1 MEFLN
6 VFTLPN
12 ILTIIVIFLL
22 LFLSGFFSGSE
33 TALTAASRSILRAKE
48 DKGHKTATRALKL
61 TENTEKL
68 IGAILLGNNFANILA
83 ASLATHLLTKIY
95 GESGVFYSTL
105 VMTLLIVIFAE
116 VMPKIYAIND
126 PERAALRV
134 SPIIIPV
141 VYIFGPITI
150 SIQWF
155 VKQIFKLF
163 GRNNISLENNNSV
176 QEEIVGAI
184 SLGHLE
190 GSVEKDDK
198 DRLLATL
205 DLSNRSVEEIMLHRS
220 EIEMIDA
227 KSAPD
232 QILKQCL
239 TSSYTRL
246 PIYENDQEN
255 IIGVMHAK
263 SLLRAVNIQENDNT
277 SKFSEQNI
285 LNVAMKPYF
294 ILETTP
300 LDDQLKEFL
309 KRRAHFALVVD
320 EYGALQGLLTLE
332 DIIEEIVGEINDEH
346 DQISEVTV
354 DKLGD
359 GALIVEG
366 NTTIRDLN
374 RAYEWDL
381 PDAEANTIAG
391 LVIHEAQNIPSIG
404 QVFSFYGFR
413 IEIIEKKEN
422 RLTKLKIYSTKGDQ
436 FLPAMN

>member
-1 MEFLN
+1 MEFLT
-6 VFTLPN
+6 VLTIPN
-12 ILTIIVIFLL
+12 ILTIIIIFML

-48 DKGHKTATRALKL
+48 DKGHKGATRALKL

-95 GESGVFYSTL
+95 GEGGVFYSTL

-134 SPIIIPV
+134 SPIIAPV

-150 SIQWF
+150 SIQWI
-155 VKQIFKLF
+155 VMQIFKLF
-163 GRNNISLENNNSV
+163 GKSGINLQNNNSV

-190 GSVEKDDK
+190 GSMEKEDK

-227 KSAPD
+227 DSEPEI
-232 QILKQCL
+232 ILKQCL

-246 PIYENDQEN
+246 PIFKQDQEN

-263 SLLRAVNIQENDNT
+263 SLLRAVNIQKNGKS
-277 SKFSEQNI
+277 SKFSDQNI
-285 LNVAMKPYF
+285 LDVAMKPYF
-294 ILETTP
+294 ILETTL

-346 DQISEVTV
+346 DDITEIEPENSR
-354 DKLGD
+354 D
-359 GALIVEG
+359 GVLIVEG
-366 NTTIRDLN
+366 NATIRDLN
-374 RAYEWDL
+374 RAQEWDL
-381 PDAEANTIAG
+381 PDSEANTIAG
-391 LVIHEAQNIPSIG
+391 LVIHEAQNIPSVG
-404 QVFSFYGFR
+404 QVFSFHGFR

-422 RLTKLKIYSTKGDQ
+422 RLTKLKINSTREEQ
-436 FLPAMN
+436 L

>member
-1 MEFLN
+1 M
-6 VFTLPN
+6 
-12 ILTIIVIFLL
+12 L

-48 DKGHKTATRALKL
+48 DKGYKGATRALKL

-95 GESGVFYSTL
+95 GEGGVFYSTL

-134 SPIIIPV
+134 SPIIAPV

-150 SIQWF
+150 SIQWI
-155 VKQIFKLF
+155 VMQIFKLF
-163 GRNNISLENNNSV
+163 GKNSINLQNNNSV

-190 GSVEKDDK
+190 GSMEKEDK

-227 KSAPD
+227 DSEPEI
-232 QILKQCL
+232 ILKQCL

-246 PIYENDQEN
+246 PIFKQDQEN

-263 SLLRAVNIQENDNT
+263 SLLRAVNIQKNGKS
-277 SKFSEQNI
+277 SKFSDQNI
-285 LNVAMKPYF
+285 LDVAMKPYF
-294 ILETTP
+294 ILETTL

-346 DQISEVTV
+346 DDITEIEPENSR
-354 DKLGD
+354 D
-359 GALIVEG
+359 GVLIVEG
-366 NTTIRDLN
+366 NATIRDLN
-374 RAYEWDL
+374 RAQEWDL
-381 PDAEANTIAG
+381 PDSEANTIAG
-391 LVIHEAQNIPSIG
+391 LVIHEAQNIPSVG
-404 QVFSFYGFR
+404 QVFSFHGFR

-422 RLTKLKIYSTKGDQ
+422 RLTKLKINSTREEQ
-436 FLPAMN
+436 L

>member
-1 MEFLN
+1 M
-6 VFTLPN
+6 
-12 ILTIIVIFLL
+12 L

-48 DKGHKTATRALKL
+48 DKGHKGATRALKL

-95 GESGVFYSTL
+95 GEGGVFYSTL

-134 SPIIIPV
+134 SPIIAPV

-150 SIQWF
+150 SIQWI
-155 VKQIFKLF
+155 VMQIFKLF
-163 GRNNISLENNNSV
+163 GKNSINLQNNNSV

-190 GSVEKDDK
+190 GSMEKEDK

-227 KSAPD
+227 DSEPEK
-232 QILKQCL
+232 ILKQCL

-246 PIYENDQEN
+246 PIFKQDQEN

-263 SLLRAVNIQENDNT
+263 SLLRAVNIQKNGKS
-277 SKFSEQNI
+277 SKFSDQNI
-285 LNVAMKPYF
+285 LDVAMKPYF
-294 ILETTP
+294 ILETTL

-346 DQISEVTV
+346 DDITEIEAENSR
-354 DKLGD
+354 D
-359 GALIVEG
+359 GVLIVEG
-366 NTTIRDLN
+366 NATIRDLN
-374 RAYEWDL
+374 RAQEWDL
-381 PDAEANTIAG
+381 PDSEANTIAG
-391 LVIHEAQNIPSIG
+391 LVIHEAQNIPSVG
-404 QVFSFYGFR
+404 QVFSFHGFR

-422 RLTKLKIYSTKGDQ
+422 RITKLKINSTREEQ
-436 FLPAMN
+436 L

>member
-1 MEFLN
+1 MEFLT
-6 VFTLPN
+6 VLTIPN
-12 ILTIIVIFLL
+12 ILTIKIIFML

-48 DKGHKTATRALKL
+48 DKGHKGATRALKL

-95 GESGVFYSTL
+95 GEGGVFYSTL

-134 SPIIIPV
+134 SPIIAPV

-150 SIQWF
+150 SIQWI
-155 VKQIFKLF
+155 VMQIFKLF
-163 GRNNISLENNNSV
+163 GKSSINLQNNNSV

-190 GSVEKDDK
+190 GSMEKEDK

-227 KSAPD
+227 DSEPEI
-232 QILKQCL
+232 ILKQCL

-246 PIYENDQEN
+246 PIFKQDQEN

-263 SLLRAVNIQENDNT
+263 SLLRAVNIQKNGKS
-277 SKFSEQNI
+277 SKFSDQNI
-285 LNVAMKPYF
+285 LDVAMKPYF
-294 ILETTP
+294 ILETTL

-346 DQISEVTV
+346 DHITEIAPENSR
-354 DKLGD
+354 D
-359 GALIVEG
+359 GVLIVEG
-366 NTTIRDLN
+366 NATIRDLN
-374 RAYEWDL
+374 RAQEWDL
-381 PDAEANTIAG
+381 PDSEANTIAG
-391 LVIHEAQNIPSIG
+391 LVIHEAQNIPSVG
-404 QVFSFYGFR
+404 QVFSFHGFR

-422 RLTKLKIYSTKGDQ
+422 RLTKLKINSTREEQ
-436 FLPAMN
+436 L

>member
-1 MEFLN
+1 MEFLT
-6 VFTLPN
+6 VLTIPN
-12 ILTIIVIFLL
+12 ILTIIIIFML

-48 DKGHKTATRALKL
+48 DKGHKGATRALKL

-95 GESGVFYSTL
+95 GEGGVFYSTL

-134 SPIIIPV
+134 SPIIAPV

-150 SIQWF
+150 SIQWI
-155 VKQIFKLF
+155 VMQIFKLF
-163 GRNNISLENNNSV
+163 GKSSINLQNNNSV

-190 GSVEKDDK
+190 GSMEKEDK

-227 KSAPD
+227 DSEPEK
-232 QILKQCL
+232 ILKQCL

-246 PIYENDQEN
+246 PIFKQDQEN

-263 SLLRAVNIQENDNT
+263 SLLRAVNIQKNGKS
-277 SKFSEQNI
+277 SKFSDQNI
-285 LNVAMKPYF
+285 LDVAMKPYF
-294 ILETTP
+294 ILETTL

-346 DQISEVTV
+346 DDITEIELENSR
-354 DKLGD
+354 D
-359 GALIVEG
+359 GVLIVEG
-366 NTTIRDLN
+366 NATIRDLN
-374 RAYEWDL
+374 RAQEWDL
-381 PDAEANTIAG
+381 PDSEANTIAG
-391 LVIHEAQNIPSIG
+391 LVIHEAQNIPSVG
-404 QVFSFYGFR
+404 QVFSFHGFR

-422 RLTKLKIYSTKGDQ
+422 RLTKLKINSTREEQ
-436 FLPAMN
+436 L

>member
-1 MEFLN
+1 MEFLT
-6 VFTLPN
+6 VLTIPN
-12 ILTIIVIFLL
+12 ILTIIIIFML

-48 DKGHKTATRALKL
+48 DKGHKGATRALKL

-95 GESGVFYSTL
+95 GEGGVFYSTL

-134 SPIIIPV
+134 SPIIAPV

-150 SIQWF
+150 SIQWI
-155 VKQIFKLF
+155 VMQIFKLF
-163 GRNNISLENNNSV
+163 GKSSINLQNNNSV

-190 GSVEKDDK
+190 GSMEKEDK

-227 KSAPD
+227 DSEPEI
-232 QILKQCL
+232 ILKQCL

-246 PIYENDQEN
+246 PIFKQDQEN

-263 SLLRAVNIQENDNT
+263 SLLRAVNIQKNGKS
-277 SKFSEQNI
+277 SKFSDQNI
-285 LNVAMKPYF
+285 LDVAMKPYF
-294 ILETTP
+294 ILETTL

-346 DQISEVTV
+346 DHITEIEPENSR
-354 DKLGD
+354 D
-359 GALIVEG
+359 GVLIVEG
-366 NTTIRDLN
+366 NATIRDLN
-374 RAYEWDL
+374 RAQEWDL
-381 PDAEANTIAG
+381 PDSEANTIAG
-391 LVIHEAQNIPSIG
+391 LVIHEAQNIPSVG
-404 QVFSFYGFR
+404 QVFSFHGFR

-422 RLTKLKIYSTKGDQ
+422 RLTKLKINSTREDQ
-436 FLPAMN
+436 L

>member
-1 MEFLN
+1 MEFLT
-6 VFTLPN
+6 VLTIPN
-12 ILTIIVIFLL
+12 ILTIIIIFML

-48 DKGHKTATRALKL
+48 DKGHKGATRALKL

-95 GESGVFYSTL
+95 GEGGVFYSTL

-134 SPIIIPV
+134 SPIIAPV

-150 SIQWF
+150 SIQWI
-155 VKQIFKLF
+155 VMQIFKLF
-163 GRNNISLENNNSV
+163 GKSSINLQNNNSV

-190 GSVEKDDK
+190 GSMEKEDK

-227 KSAPD
+227 DSEPEI
-232 QILKQCL
+232 ILKQCL

-246 PIYENDQEN
+246 PIFKQDQEN

-263 SLLRAVNIQENDNT
+263 SLLRAVNIQKNGKS
-277 SKFSEQNI
+277 SKFSDQNI
-285 LNVAMKPYF
+285 LDVAMKPYF
-294 ILETTP
+294 ILETTL

-346 DQISEVTV
+346 DDITEIELENSR
-354 DKLGD
+354 D
-359 GALIVEG
+359 GVLIVEG
-366 NTTIRDLN
+366 NATIRDLN
-374 RAYEWDL
+374 RAQEWDL
-381 PDAEANTIAG
+381 PDSEANTIAG
-391 LVIHEAQNIPSIG
+391 LVIHEAQNIPSVG
-404 QVFSFYGFR
+404 QVFSFHGFR

-422 RLTKLKIYSTKGDQ
+422 RLTKLKINSTREEQ
-436 FLPAMN
+436 L

>member
-1 MEFLN
+1 MEFLT
-6 VFTLPN
+6 VLTIPN
-12 ILTIIVIFLL
+12 ILTIIIIFML

-48 DKGHKTATRALKL
+48 DKGHKGATRALKL

-95 GESGVFYSTL
+95 GEGGVFYSTL

-134 SPIIIPV
+134 SPIIAPV
-141 VYIFGPITI
+141 VYIFGPVTI
-150 SIQWF
+150 SIQWI
-155 VKQIFKLF
+155 VMQIFKLF
-163 GRNNISLENNNSV
+163 GKTNINFQNNNSV

-184 SLGHLE
+184 SLGHQE
-190 GSVEKDDK
+190 GSMEKDDK

-227 KSAPD
+227 DSEPEI
-232 QILKQCL
+232 ILKQCL
-239 TSSYTRL
+239 ASSYTRL
-246 PIYENDQEN
+246 PVFKQDQEN

-263 SLLRAVNIQENDNT
+263 SLLRAVNIQKNGKS
-277 SKFSEQNI
+277 SKFSDQNI
-285 LNVAMKPYF
+285 LDVAMKPYF
-294 ILETTP
+294 ILETTL

-346 DQISEVTV
+346 DHITEIEPENSR
-354 DKLGD
+354 D
-359 GALIVEG
+359 GVLIVEG
-366 NTTIRDLN
+366 NATIRDLN
-374 RAYEWDL
+374 RAQEWDL
-381 PDAEANTIAG
+381 PDSEANTIAG
-391 LVIHEAQNIPSIG
+391 LVIHEAQNIPSVG
-404 QVFSFYGFR
+404 QVFSFHGFR

-422 RLTKLKIYSTKGDQ
+422 RLTKLKINPTREEQ
-436 FLPAMN
+436 L

>member
-1 MEFLN
+1 MEFLT
-6 VFTLPN
+6 VLTIPN
-12 ILTIIVIFLL
+12 ILTIIIIFML

-48 DKGHKTATRALKL
+48 DKGHKGATRALKL

-95 GESGVFYSTL
+95 GEGGVFYSTL

-134 SPIIIPV
+134 SPIIAPV

-150 SIQWF
+150 SIQWI
-155 VKQIFKLF
+155 VMQIFKLF
-163 GRNNISLENNNSV
+163 GKNSINLQNNNSV

-190 GSVEKDDK
+190 GSMEKEDK

-227 KSAPD
+227 DSEPEI
-232 QILKQCL
+232 ILKQCL

-246 PIYENDQEN
+246 PIFKQDQEN

-263 SLLRAVNIQENDNT
+263 SLLRAVNIQKNGKS
-277 SKFSEQNI
+277 SKFSDQNI
-285 LNVAMKPYF
+285 LDVAMKPYF
-294 ILETTP
+294 ILETTL

-346 DQISEVTV
+346 DDITEIEPENSR
-354 DKLGD
+354 D
-359 GALIVEG
+359 GVLIVEG
-366 NTTIRDLN
+366 NATIRDLN
-374 RAYEWDL
+374 RAQEWDL
-381 PDAEANTIAG
+381 PDSEANTIAG
-391 LVIHEAQNIPSIG
+391 LVIHEAQNIPSVG
-404 QVFSFYGFR
+404 QVFSFHGFR

-422 RLTKLKIYSTKGDQ
+422 RLTKLKINSTREEQ
-436 FLPAMN
+436 L

>member
-1 MEFLN
+1 MEFLT
-6 VFTLPN
+6 VLTIPN
-12 ILTIIVIFLL
+12 ILTIIIIFML

-48 DKGHKTATRALKL
+48 DKGHKGATRALKL

-95 GESGVFYSTL
+95 GEGGVFYSTL
-105 VMTLLIVIFAE
+105 VMTLLIVVFAE

-134 SPIIIPV
+134 SPIIAPI

-150 SIQWF
+150 SIQWI
-155 VKQIFKLF
+155 VMQIFRLF
-163 GRNNISLENNNSV
+163 GKNSINLQNSNSV

-190 GSVEKDDK
+190 GSMEKDDK

-227 KSAPD
+227 DSAPEK
-232 QILKQCL
+232 ILKQCL

-246 PIYENDQEN
+246 PIFKKDQEN

-263 SLLRAVNIQENDNT
+263 SLLRAVNIQKNGNN
-277 SKFSEQNI
+277 SKFSDQNI
-285 LNVAMKPYF
+285 LDVAMKPYF
-294 ILETTP
+294 ILETTL

-346 DQISEVTV
+346 DQITEIVPENFR
-354 DKLGD
+354 D
-359 GALIVEG
+359 GVLTVEG

-374 RAYEWDL
+374 RAQEWDL

-391 LVIHEAQNIPSIG
+391 LVIHEAQNIPSVG
-404 QVFSFYGFR
+404 QVFSFHGFR

-422 RLTKLKIYSTKGDQ
+422 RLTKLKINPTREVQ
-436 FLPAMN
+436 L

>member
-1 MEFLN
+1 MEFLT
-6 VFTLPN
+6 VLTIPN
-12 ILTIIVIFLL
+12 ILTIIIIFML

-48 DKGHKTATRALKL
+48 DKGHKGATRALKL

-95 GESGVFYSTL
+95 GEGGVFYSTL

-134 SPIIIPV
+134 SPIIAPV

-150 SIQWF
+150 SIQWI
-155 VKQIFKLF
+155 VMQIFKLF
-163 GRNNISLENNNSV
+163 GKSNINLQNNNSV

-190 GSVEKDDK
+190 GSMEKEDK

-227 KSAPD
+227 DSEPEI
-232 QILKQCL
+232 ILKQCL

-246 PIYENDQEN
+246 PIFKQDQEN

-263 SLLRAVNIQENDNT
+263 SLLRAVNIQKNGKS
-277 SKFSEQNI
+277 SKFSDQNI
-285 LNVAMKPYF
+285 LDVAMKPYF
-294 ILETTP
+294 ILETTL

-346 DQISEVTV
+346 DDITEIELENSR
-354 DKLGD
+354 D
-359 GALIVEG
+359 GVLIVEG
-366 NTTIRDLN
+366 NATIRDLN
-374 RAYEWDL
+374 RAQEWDL
-381 PDAEANTIAG
+381 PDSEANTIAG
-391 LVIHEAQNIPSIG
+391 LVIHEAQNIPSVG
-404 QVFSFYGFR
+404 QVFSFHGFR

-422 RLTKLKIYSTKGDQ
+422 RLTKLKINSTREEQ
-436 FLPAMN
+436 L

>member
-1 MEFLN
+1 M
-6 VFTLPN
+6 
-12 ILTIIVIFLL
+12 IFML

-48 DKGHKTATRALKL
+48 DKGHKGAKRALKL

-95 GESGVFYSTL
+95 GEGGVFYSTL

-116 VMPKIYAIND
+116 VMPKLYAINN

-134 SPIIIPV
+134 SPIISPV

-150 SIQWF
+150 SIQWI
-155 VKQIFKLF
+155 VMQIFKLF
-163 GRNNISLENNNSV
+163 GKNGINLQNNNSV

-190 GSVEKDDK
+190 GSMEKDDK

-227 KSAPD
+227 DSEPEK
-232 QILKQCL
+232 ILNQCL

-246 PIYENDQEN
+246 PIFKKDQEN

-263 SLLRAVNIQENDNT
+263 SLLRAVNIQ
-277 SKFSEQNI
+277 
-285 LNVAMKPYF
+285 
-294 ILETTP
+294 
-300 LDDQLKEFL
+300 
-309 KRRAHFALVVD
+309 
-320 EYGALQGLLTLE
+320 
-332 DIIEEIVGEINDEH
+332 
-346 DQISEVTV
+346 
-354 DKLGD
+354 
-359 GALIVEG
+359 
-366 NTTIRDLN
+366 
-374 RAYEWDL
+374 
-381 PDAEANTIAG
+381 
-391 LVIHEAQNIPSIG
+391 
-404 QVFSFYGFR
+404 
-413 IEIIEKKEN
+413 KKW
-422 RLTKLKIYSTKGDQ
+422 TQ
-436 FLPAMN
+436 F

>member
-1 MEFLN
+1 M
-6 VFTLPN
+6 
-12 ILTIIVIFLL
+12 L

-48 DKGHKTATRALKL
+48 DKGHKGATRALKL

-95 GESGVFYSTL
+95 GEGGVFYSTL

-134 SPIIIPV
+134 SPIIAPV

-150 SIQWF
+150 SIQWI
-155 VKQIFKLF
+155 VMQIFKLF
-163 GRNNISLENNNSV
+163 GKSSINYQNNISL

-190 GSVEKDDK
+190 GSMQKDDK

-227 KSAPD
+227 DSEPEI
-232 QILKQCL
+232 ILKQCL

-246 PIYENDQEN
+246 PIFKQDQEN

-263 SLLRAVNIQENDNT
+263 SLLRAVNIQKNGKS
-277 SKFSEQNI
+277 SKFSDQNI
-285 LNVAMKPYF
+285 LDVAMKPYF
-294 ILETTP
+294 ILETTL

-346 DQISEVTV
+346 DHITEIEPEKSR
-354 DKLGD
+354 D
-359 GALIVEG
+359 GVLIVEG
-366 NTTIRDLN
+366 NATIRDLN
-374 RAYEWDL
+374 RAQEWDL
-381 PDAEANTIAG
+381 PDSEANTIAG
-391 LVIHEAQNIPSIG
+391 LVIHEAQNIPSVG
-404 QVFSFYGFR
+404 QVFSFHGFR

-422 RLTKLKIYSTKGDQ
+422 RLTKLKINSTREEQ
-436 FLPAMN
+436 L

>member
-1 MEFLN
+1 M
-6 VFTLPN
+6 
-12 ILTIIVIFLL
+12 L

-48 DKGHKTATRALKL
+48 DKGHKGATRALKL

-95 GESGVFYSTL
+95 GEGGVFYSTL

-134 SPIIIPV
+134 SPIIAPV

-150 SIQWF
+150 SIQWI
-155 VKQIFKLF
+155 VMQIFKLF
-163 GRNNISLENNNSV
+163 GKSSINLQNNNSV

-190 GSVEKDDK
+190 GSMEKEDK

-227 KSAPD
+227 DSEPEI
-232 QILKQCL
+232 ILKQCL

-246 PIYENDQEN
+246 PIFKQDQEN

-263 SLLRAVNIQENDNT
+263 SLLRAVNIQKNGKS
-277 SKFSEQNI
+277 SKFSDQNI
-285 LNVAMKPYF
+285 LDVAMKPYF
-294 ILETTP
+294 ILETTL

-346 DQISEVTV
+346 DDITEIELENSR
-354 DKLGD
+354 D
-359 GALIVEG
+359 GVLIVEG
-366 NTTIRDLN
+366 NATIRDLN
-374 RAYEWDL
+374 RAQEWDL
-381 PDAEANTIAG
+381 PDSEANTIAG
-391 LVIHEAQNIPSIG
+391 LVIHEAQNIPSVG
-404 QVFSFYGFR
+404 QVFSFHGFR

-422 RLTKLKIYSTKGDQ
+422 RLTKLKINSTREEQ
-436 FLPAMN
+436 L

>member
-1 MEFLN
+1 M
-6 VFTLPN
+6 
-12 ILTIIVIFLL
+12 L

-48 DKGHKTATRALKL
+48 DKGHKGATRALKL

-95 GESGVFYSTL
+95 GEGGVFYSTL

-134 SPIIIPV
+134 SPIIAPV

-150 SIQWF
+150 SIQWI
-155 VKQIFKLF
+155 VMQIFKLF
-163 GRNNISLENNNSV
+163 GKNSINLQNNNSV

-190 GSVEKDDK
+190 GSMEKEDK

-227 KSAPD
+227 DSEPEI
-232 QILKQCL
+232 ILKQCL

-246 PIYENDQEN
+246 PIFKQDQEN

-263 SLLRAVNIQENDNT
+263 SLLRAVNIQKNGKS
-277 SKFSEQNI
+277 SKFSDQNI
-285 LNVAMKPYF
+285 LDVAMKPYF
-294 ILETTP
+294 ILETTL

-346 DQISEVTV
+346 DHITEIEPENSR
-354 DKLGD
+354 D
-359 GALIVEG
+359 GVLIVEG
-366 NTTIRDLN
+366 NATIRDLN
-374 RAYEWDL
+374 RAQEWDL
-381 PDAEANTIAG
+381 PDSEANTIAG
-391 LVIHEAQNIPSIG
+391 LVIHEAQNIPSVG
-404 QVFSFYGFR
+404 QVFSFHGFR

-422 RLTKLKIYSTKGDQ
+422 RLTKLKINSTREEQ
-436 FLPAMN
+436 L

>member
-1 MEFLN
+1 MEFLT
-6 VFTLPN
+6 VLTIPN
-12 ILTIIVIFLL
+12 ILTIIIIFML

-48 DKGHKTATRALKL
+48 DKGHKGATRALKL

-95 GESGVFYSTL
+95 GEGGVFYSTL

-134 SPIIIPV
+134 SPIIAPV

-150 SIQWF
+150 SIQWI
-155 VKQIFKLF
+155 VMQIFKLF
-163 GRNNISLENNNSV
+163 GKNSINLQNNNSV

-190 GSVEKDDK
+190 GSMEKEDK

-227 KSAPD
+227 DSEPEI
-232 QILKQCL
+232 ILKQCL

-246 PIYENDQEN
+246 PIFKQDQEN

-263 SLLRAVNIQENDNT
+263 SLLRAVNIQKNGKT
-277 SKFSEQNI
+277 SKFSDQNI
-285 LNVAMKPYF
+285 LDVAMKPYF
-294 ILETTP
+294 ILETTL

-346 DQISEVTV
+346 DHITEIEPEKSR
-354 DKLGD
+354 D
-359 GALIVEG
+359 GVLIVEG
-366 NTTIRDLN
+366 NATIRDLN
-374 RAYEWDL
+374 RAQEWDL
-381 PDAEANTIAG
+381 PDSEANTIAG
-391 LVIHEAQNIPSIG
+391 LVIHEAQNIPSVG
-404 QVFSFYGFR
+404 QVFSFHGFR

-422 RLTKLKIYSTKGDQ
+422 RLTKLKINSTREEQ
-436 FLPAMN
+436 L

>member
-1 MEFLN
+1 MEFLT
-6 VFTLPN
+6 VLTIPN
-12 ILTIIVIFLL
+12 ILTTIIIFML

-48 DKGHKTATRALKL
+48 DKGHKGATRALKL

-95 GESGVFYSTL
+95 GEGGVFYSTL
-105 VMTLLIVIFAE
+105 IMTLLIVIFAE

-134 SPIIIPV
+134 SPIIAPV
-141 VYIFGPITI
+141 VYIFGPVTI
-150 SIQWF
+150 SIQWI
-155 VKQIFKLF
+155 VMQIFKLF
-163 GRNNISLENNNSV
+163 GKNSITFQNNNSV

-190 GSVEKDDK
+190 GSMEKDDK

-227 KSAPD
+227 DSEPEK
-232 QILKQCL
+232 ILNQCL

-246 PIYENDQEN
+246 PIFKKDQEN
-255 IIGVMHAK
+255 IIGIMHAK
-263 SLLRAVNIQENDNT
+263 SLLRAVNIQNGKS
-277 SKFSEQNI
+277 SKFSDQNI
-285 LNVAMKPYF
+285 LDVAMKPYF
-294 ILETTP
+294 ILETTL

-346 DQISEVTV
+346 DHIAEIEPENSR
-354 DKLGD
+354 D
-359 GALIVEG
+359 GVLIVEG
-366 NTTIRDLN
+366 NATIRDLN
-374 RAYEWDL
+374 RAQEWDL
-381 PDAEANTIAG
+381 PDSEANTIAG
-391 LVIHEAQNIPSIG
+391 LVIHEAQNIPSVG
-404 QVFSFYGFR
+404 QVFSFHGFR

-422 RLTKLKIYSTKGDQ
+422 RLTKLKINPTREEQ
-436 FLPAMN
+436 L

>member
-1 MEFLN
+1 MEFLT
-6 VFTLPN
+6 VLTLPN
-12 ILTIIVIFLL
+12 ILTIIIIFML

-48 DKGHKTATRALKL
+48 DKGHKGATRALKL

-95 GESGVFYSTL
+95 GEGGVFYSTL

-134 SPIIIPV
+134 SPIIAPV

-150 SIQWF
+150 SIQWI
-155 VKQIFKLF
+155 VMQIFKLF
-163 GRNNISLENNNSV
+163 GKNSINLQNNNSV

-190 GSVEKDDK
+190 GSMEKEDK

-227 KSAPD
+227 DSEPEI
-232 QILKQCL
+232 ILKQCL

-246 PIYENDQEN
+246 PIFKQDQEN

-263 SLLRAVNIQENDNT
+263 SLLRAVNIQKNGKS
-277 SKFSEQNI
+277 SKFSDQNI
-285 LNVAMKPYF
+285 LDVAMKPYF
-294 ILETTP
+294 ILETTL

-346 DQISEVTV
+346 DDITEIEPENSR
-354 DKLGD
+354 D
-359 GALIVEG
+359 GVLIVEG
-366 NTTIRDLN
+366 NATIRDLN
-374 RAYEWDL
+374 RAQEWDL
-381 PDAEANTIAG
+381 PDSEANTIAG
-391 LVIHEAQNIPSIG
+391 LVIHEAQNIPSVG
-404 QVFSFYGFR
+404 QVFSFHGFR

-422 RLTKLKIYSTKGDQ
+422 RLTKLKINSTREEQ
-436 FLPAMN
+436 L

>member
-1 MEFLN
+1 MEFLS
-6 VFTLPN
+6 VLTLSN
-12 ILTIIVIFLL
+12 ILTIVIIFML

-48 DKGHKTATRALKL
+48 DKGHKAASRALKL

-83 ASLATHLLTKIY
+83 ASLAAHLLTKLY

-105 VMTLLIVIFAE
+105 IMTLLIVIFAE
-116 VMPKIYAIND
+116 VMPKIYAINN

-134 SPIIIPV
+134 SPIIRPV

-150 SIQWF
+150 SIQW
-155 VKQIFKLF
+155 VVTQIFKLF
-163 GRNNISLENNNSV
+163 GKTNINSQNSSSV
-176 QEEIVGAI
+176 QEEILGAI

-220 EIEMIDA
+220 EIEMINADSPPE
-227 KSAPD
+227 K
-232 QILKQCL
+232 ILKQCL
-239 TSSYTRL
+239 TSSFTRL
-246 PIYENDQEN
+246 PIFKDDQEN

-263 SLLRAVNIQENDNT
+263 SLLRAVNIKEDDKT
-277 SKFSEQNI
+277 SKFINKNI
-285 LNVAMKPYF
+285 LDVAMQPYF

-300 LDDQLKEFL
+300 LADQLKEFL

-346 DQISEVTV
+346 DKVNELESENS
-354 DKLGD
+354 KD
-359 GALIVEG
+359 GVLIIEG

-374 RAYEWDL
+374 RAQEWDL
-381 PDAEANTIAG
+381 PDTEANTIAG

-404 QVFSFYGFR
+404 QVFNFYGFR
-413 IEIIEKKEN
+413 IEIIDKKEN
-422 RLTKLKIYSTKGDQ
+422 RLTKLKINSTKEE
-436 FLPAMN
+436 L

>member
-1 MEFLN
+1 MEFLT
-6 VFTLPN
+6 VLTIPN
-12 ILTIIVIFLL
+12 ILTIIIIFML

-48 DKGHKTATRALKL
+48 DKGHKGATRALKL

-95 GESGVFYSTL
+95 GEGGVFYSTL

-134 SPIIIPV
+134 SPIIAPV

-150 SIQWF
+150 SIQWI
-155 VKQIFKLF
+155 VMQIFKLF
-163 GRNNISLENNNSV
+163 GKSNINLQNNNSV

-190 GSVEKDDK
+190 GSMEKEDK

-227 KSAPD
+227 DSEPEK
-232 QILKQCL
+232 ILKQCL

-246 PIYENDQEN
+246 PIFKQDQEN

-263 SLLRAVNIQENDNT
+263 SLLRAVNIQKNGKS
-277 SKFSEQNI
+277 SKFSDQNI
-285 LNVAMKPYF
+285 LDVAMKPYF
-294 ILETTP
+294 ILETTL

-346 DQISEVTV
+346 DHITEIEPENSR
-354 DKLGD
+354 D
-359 GALIVEG
+359 GVLIVEG
-366 NTTIRDLN
+366 NATIRDLN
-374 RAYEWDL
+374 RAQEWDL
-381 PDAEANTIAG
+381 PDSEANTIAG
-391 LVIHEAQNIPSIG
+391 LVIHEAQNIPSVG
-404 QVFSFYGFR
+404 QVFSFHGFR

-422 RLTKLKIYSTKGDQ
+422 RLTKLKINSTREDQ
-436 FLPAMN
+436 L

>member
-1 MEFLN
+1 M
-6 VFTLPN
+6 
-12 ILTIIVIFLL
+12 L

-48 DKGHKTATRALKL
+48 DKGHKGATRALKL

-95 GESGVFYSTL
+95 GEGGVFYSTL

-134 SPIIIPV
+134 SPIIAPV

-150 SIQWF
+150 SIQWI
-155 VKQIFKLF
+155 VMQIFKLF
-163 GRNNISLENNNSV
+163 GKNSINLQNNNSV

-190 GSVEKDDK
+190 GSMEKEDK

-227 KSAPD
+227 DSEPEI
-232 QILKQCL
+232 ILKQCL
-239 TSSYTRL
+239 ASSYTRL
-246 PIYENDQEN
+246 PIFKQDQEN

-263 SLLRAVNIQENDNT
+263 SLLRAVNIQKNGKS
-277 SKFSEQNI
+277 SKFSDQNI
-285 LNVAMKPYF
+285 LDVAMKPYF
-294 ILETTP
+294 ILETTL

-346 DQISEVTV
+346 DDITEIEPENSR
-354 DKLGD
+354 D
-359 GALIVEG
+359 GVLIVEG
-366 NTTIRDLN
+366 NATIRDLN
-374 RAYEWDL
+374 RAQEWDL
-381 PDAEANTIAG
+381 PDSEANTIAG
-391 LVIHEAQNIPSIG
+391 LVIHEAQNIPSVG
-404 QVFSFYGFR
+404 QVFSFHGFR

-422 RLTKLKIYSTKGDQ
+422 RLTKLKINSTREEQ
-436 FLPAMN
+436 L

>member
-1 MEFLN
+1 MEFLT
-6 VFTLPN
+6 VLTIPI
-12 ILTIIVIFLL
+12 ILTIIIIFKL

-48 DKGHKTATRALKL
+48 DKGHKGATRALKL

-68 IGAILLGNNFANILA
+68 IGVILLGNNFANILA

-95 GESGVFYSTL
+95 GEGGVFYATL

-134 SPIIIPV
+134 SPIIAPV

-150 SIQWF
+150 SIQWI
-155 VKQIFKLF
+155 VMQIFKLF
-163 GRNNISLENNNSV
+163 GKSSINLQNNNSV

-190 GSVEKDDK
+190 GSMEKEDK

-227 KSAPD
+227 DSEPEI
-232 QILKQCL
+232 ILNQCI

-246 PIYENDQEN
+246 PIFKKDQEN
-255 IIGVMHAK
+255 IIGVMKDK
-263 SLLRAVNIQENDNT
+263 SLLRAVNIQKNGKS
-277 SKFSEQNI
+277 SKFSDQNI
-285 LNVAMKPYF
+285 LDVAMKPYF
-294 ILETTP
+294 ILETTL

-346 DQISEVTV
+346 DHITEIEPENSR
-354 DKLGD
+354 D
-359 GALIVEG
+359 GVLIVEG
-366 NTTIRDLN
+366 NATIRDLN
-374 RAYEWDL
+374 RAQEWDL
-381 PDAEANTIAG
+381 PDSEANTIAG
-391 LVIHEAQNIPSIG
+391 LVIHEAQNIPSVG
-404 QVFSFYGFR
+404 QVFSFHGFR

-422 RLTKLKIYSTKGDQ
+422 RLTKLKINSTREEQ
-436 FLPAMN
+436 L